1 MISWPLARREPCDLV
16 VVVTGT
22 LAFRVATAA
31 DASALAEFARR
42 AFHDAY
48 LAVMEPELMQR
59 VLTEQ
64 FGPARQRAEIEDPSA
79 SWVVAEVG
87 GVLAGYA
94 YLRQGRMPEV
104 GTPPAPVEVARFYVD
119 RAWHG
124 QGLGRALMDAAV
136 RQARRLG
143 GRTLWLAVWQRNPR
157 AIAFYRKYGFARI
170 GVCSW
175 EHTPGALEDDLM
187 TLDLAAAAVPA

>member
-1 MISWPLARREPCDLV
+1 MILSPLACREHSGLV
-16 VVVTGT
+16 VVVTGS
-22 LAFRVATAA
+22 LAFRVATPA
-31 DASALAEFARR
+31 DAHALAEFARR

-48 LAVMEPELMQR
+48 VAVMEPDLLAR
-59 VLTEQ
+59 VLAEQ
-64 FGPARQRAEIEDPSA
+64 FGVARQRGEIEDPA
-79 SWVVAEVG
+79 AAWIVAQVD

-94 YLRQGRMPEV
+94 CLRTGRMPEV
-104 GTPPAPVEVARFYVD
+104 GTPPAPMEVARFYVD

-124 QGLGRALMDAAV
+124 RGLARALMDATVAH
-136 RQARRLG
+136 ARRLG

-157 AIAFYRKYGFARI
+157 AIAFYRKYGFTQV

-187 TLDLAAAAVPA
+187 VLDLAGAGAPV